1 MADEEQ
7 AGTSTRRAFVAQLVA
22 GATVLAVAS
31 AIPTAMAGDKP
42 PSNTPSDPAPSKSS
56 WNFPSPSQSS
66 VAVMPIPTSS
76 PQPAPSSPPR
86 SSTRT
91 NSTDTTAPALPA
103 TPNKSFDLYN
113 P

>member
-42 PSNTPSDPAPSKSS
+42 PSKTPSDPVPSKSS
-56 WNFPSPSQSS
+56 WNFPISSPSSAPLPS
-66 VAVMPIPTSS
+66 TS
-76 PQPAPSSPPR
+76 PLPVVSSPPR
-86 SSTRT
+86 SSTRP
-91 NSTDTTAPALPA
+91 NDTDTTAPAQPA